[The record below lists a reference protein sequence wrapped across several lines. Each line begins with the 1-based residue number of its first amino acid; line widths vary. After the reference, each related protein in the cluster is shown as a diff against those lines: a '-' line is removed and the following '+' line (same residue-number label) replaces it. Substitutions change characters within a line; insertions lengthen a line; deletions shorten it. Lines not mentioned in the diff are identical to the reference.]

1 MKRRIFVIAASVAV
15 LAFIVVIGISAQSG
29 KTVSTEQTDG
39 NVPESCKGCPS
50 ASTCLDATT
59 PADTTASACKTKCAD
74 MKNCDKAK
82 CAKCDKKETCA
93 KSTACATKECP
104 HKSAAGCEKKTDA
117 QGCTKSA
124 DCKKDCKKK

>member
-29 KTVSTEQTDG
+29 KVVATEQADG

-59 PADTTASACKTKCAD
+59 PADTTASACKSKCAD
-74 MKNCDKAK
+74 MKNCDKTK
-82 CAKCDKKETCA
+82 CAKCDKKEACA
-93 KSTACATKECP
+93 KKECP
-104 HKSAAGCEKKTDA
+104 NKSAVGCEKKTDA
-117 QGCTKSA
+117 QGCAKSA
-124 DCKKDCKKK
+124 DCKKNCKKK